1 MFDRLISLIGEEKF
15 DIIKS
20 KKIIVLG
27 IGGVGG
33 YVCESLVRSGI
44 HNLTMIDFD
53 IVEETN
59 LNRQII
65 ALHSTLGQ
73 KKVEVLKDRL
83 LDINPN
89 SNIEAI
95 SDRLTSNNLEGYNLK
110 SYDYVIDC
118 LDDMDVKIAL
128 ALYTL
133 KFNTKTIISTGTAR
147 KLHPEFLKMT
157 TLDKTSYDPLA
168 KKMRN
173 LLRGEKINKLIVLSS
188 TENPIK
194 TPNNLGSSLFVPAT
208 AGILI
213 ASYIIND
220 IMA

>member
-1 MFDRLISLIGEEKF
+1 MFDRLISLIGKEKL

-27 IGGVGG
+27 VGGVGG

-44 HNLTMIDFD
+44 HNLTIVDFD
-53 IVEETN
+53 TIEETN

-73 KKVEVLKDRL
+73 KKVEVLKNRL
-83 LDINPN
+83 LDINPDL
-89 SNIEAI
+89 NIEAI
-95 SDRLTSNNLEGYNLK
+95 SDRLTSNNIEDNLN

-133 KFNTKTIISTGTAR
+133 KFNIKTIVSTGTAR
-147 KLHPEFLKMT
+147 KLHPELLKMT

-188 TENPIK
+188 TESPIK
-194 TPNNLGSSLFVPAT
+194 TPNNLGSSLFVPAS

-213 ASYIIND
+213 ASYVIND
-220 IMA
+220 IIS

>member
-118 LDDMDVKIAL
+118 LDDMNVKIAL

-133 KFNTKTIISTGTAR
+133 KFNIKTIISTGTAR

-194 TPNNLGSSLFVPAT
+194 TPSNLGSSLFVPAT

>member
-27 IGGVGG
+27 VGGVGG

-44 HNLTMIDFD
+44 HNLTIVDFD
-53 IVEETN
+53 TIEETN

-73 KKVEVLKDRL
+73 KKVEVLKNRL
-83 LDINPN
+83 LDINPDL
-89 SNIEAI
+89 NIEAI
-95 SDRLTSNNLEGYNLK
+95 SDRLTSNNIEDNLN

-118 LDDMDVKIAL
+118 LDNMDVKIAL

-133 KFNTKTIISTGTAR
+133 KFNIKTIVSTGTAR
-147 KLHPEFLKMT
+147 KLHPELLKMT

-188 TENPIK
+188 TESPIK
-194 TPNNLGSSLFVPAT
+194 TPNNLGSSLFVPAS

-213 ASYIIND
+213 ASYVIND
-220 IMA
+220 IIS